1 MSYNL
6 LNPVHIVV
14 AQSMTGNITSAAVEV
29 KQQDNIGV
37 QLNWTGTPTGTFGV
51 QVSMDYYQDLEG
63 NIVNPGNWTALPLN
77 PAILATGSPN
87 TAYIDLNQLS
97 TPYVR
102 VTYTATSGT
111 GTLDAFVNGKG
122 V

>member
-6 LNPVHIVV
+6 LNPVHIIQ
-14 AQSMTGNITSAAVEV
+14 AQSMASNITSAAQEV
-29 KQQDNIGV
+29 KSQDNIGV
-37 QLNWTGTPTGTFGV
+37 QFNWTGSAVGVFGV

-63 NIVNPGNWTALPLN
+63 NIVNPGNWTTIPLS
-77 PAILATGSPN
+77 PGVVAAGSSS

-97 TPYVR
+97 APYIR

-111 GTLDAFVNGKG
+111 GVLNAFINAKG